1 MSGASFSAALIRTLL
16 HACMAGS
23 AVLSAQEIDTPD
35 TERPVSAEA
44 VAQEAGSPTTEQP
57 LSTEAVAQEQRF
69 RKAIDGI
76 ESDQGAYAST
86 LSEQLLSLGLALQ
99 AQGRHDEAVGL
110 FKRGVHL
117 ARINDG
123 LYSTQQIPLLQGQ
136 ISSHIALR
144 DYAMADERQHY
155 MYRVQVRNKDSIELA
170 TALMQQAKWQ
180 RSAYLMGIGS
190 QGYTRIM
197 NMWDMYRLAL
207 NDVIAREGDASPK
220 LLPPLHGMLEAQY
233 LISDYNWEDQSHNSS
248 DDLGARQDLNR
259 FMAYRAQS
267 YQKGSAVITAIHD
280 IELEREGDRGVET
293 AQALTM
299 LGDWQLWH
307 DQRDTAW
314 RTYQD
319 AMVELAERD
328 DAQLQIDHLFGEP
341 VALPDIANLRPLPPT
356 VDTAE
361 ANILLEFAVNERGR
375 VINVERVVTLESGDE
390 NGDRDPRAYRLMR
403 KLRKTKFRPRFEAGQ
418 PVETEKIVRAFN
430 IE

>member
-1 MSGASFSAALIRTLL
+1 MSRAPLSAALIRTLL
-16 HACMAGS
+16 LAFMAGS
-23 AVLSAQEIDTPD
+23 TVLSAQEIDTPA
-35 TERPVSAEA
+35 TEQRLSAEA
-44 VAQEAGSPTTEQP
+44 
-57 LSTEAVAQEQRF
+57 LAQEQSF
-69 RKAIDGI
+69 RKTIAGI
-76 ESDQGAYAST
+76 ESSQGAYGSA

-99 AQGRHDEAVGL
+99 SQGQHDEAVGL

-123 LYSTQQIPLLQGQ
+123 LYSSQQIPLLQGQ
-136 ISSHIALR
+136 IASHIALG

-155 MYRVQVRNKDSIELA
+155 MYRVQVRNKDNGEPLA
-170 TALMQQAKWQ
+170 MALMQQANWQ
-180 RSAYLMGIGS
+180 HNAYRLGLGS

-197 NMWDMYRLAL
+197 NMWDLYRLAL
-207 NDVIAREGDASPK
+207 NDIISREGDTSPR
-220 LLPPLHGMLEAQY
+220 LLPPLHGMLQAQY
-233 LISDYNWEDQSHNSS
+233 LISDYDWEDQSHNSG

-267 YQKGSAVITAIHD
+267 LQKGSAVITAIHD
-280 IELEREGDRGVET
+280 IELQREGEQSVAA
-293 AQALTM
+293 AQALVM

-307 DQRDTAW
+307 EKRDTAW

-328 DAQLQIDHLFGEP
+328 DAQVQIDHLFGEP
-341 VALPDIANLRPLPPT
+341 VALPDVTGVRPLPPT

-361 ANILLEFAVNERGR
+361 ANILLEFGVNERGR
-375 VINVERVVTLESGDE
+375 VVNLERLGE
-390 NGDRDPRAYRLMR
+390 NDTDSRDHKAYRLMR
-403 KLRKTKFRPRFEAGQ
+403 LLRKTKFRPRFEAGQ

>member
-1 MSGASFSAALIRTLL
+1 MSRAPLSAALIHRACPALSGALL
-16 HACMAGS
+16 LVFMTGG
-23 AVLSAQEIDTPD
+23 AVLSAQEMDTPAI
-35 TERPVSAEA
+35 EQRLSADA
-44 VAQEAGSPTTEQP
+44 A
-57 LSTEAVAQEQRF
+57 AQEQSF
-69 RKAIDGI
+69 RKTIAGI
-76 ESDQGAYAST
+76 ESSQGAYGSA

-99 AQGRHDEAVGL
+99 SQGQHDEAVGL

-136 ISSHIALR
+136 IASHIALG

-155 MYRVQVRNKDSIELA
+155 MYRVQLRNKDDVELTA
-170 TALMQQAKWQ
+170 ALMQQANWQ
-180 RSAYLMGIGS
+180 HNAYRLGLGS

-197 NMWDMYRLAL
+197 NMWDLYRLAL
-207 NDVIAREGDASPK
+207 NDIISREGDTSPR
-220 LLPPLHGMLEAQY
+220 LLPPLHGMLQAQY
-233 LISDYNWEDQSHNSS
+233 LISDYDWEDQSHNSG

-267 YQKGSAVITAIHD
+267 FQKGSAVITAIHD
-280 IELEREGDRGVET
+280 IELQREGEQSVAA
-293 AQALTM
+293 AQALVM

-307 DQRDTAW
+307 EKRDTAW

-328 DAQLQIDHLFGEP
+328 DAQIQIDHLFGEP
-341 VALPDIANLRPLPPT
+341 VALPDIASLRPLPPT
-356 VDTAE
+356 VATAE
-361 ANILLEFAVNERGR
+361 ANILLEFGVNERGR
-375 VINVERVVTLESGDE
+375 VVNLERRDE
-390 NGDRDPRAYRLMR
+390 AEDDSRKPRANRLMR
-403 KLRKTKFRPRFEAGQ
+403 RLRKTKFRPRFEAGQ

>member
-1 MSGASFSAALIRTLL
+1 
-16 HACMAGS
+16 MAGN
-23 AVLSAQEIDTPD
+23 AALSAQEMAPPA
-35 TERPVSAEA
+35 TEQRLSAE
-44 VAQEAGSPTTEQP
+44 S
-57 LSTEAVAQEQRF
+57 VAQEQTF
-69 RKAIDGI
+69 RKTIFSI
-76 ESDQGAYAST
+76 ESTQGAYAT
-86 LSEQLLSLGLALQ
+86 ALSEQLLSLGLALQ
-99 AQGRHDEAVGL
+99 TQGRHDEAIGL

-136 ISSHIALR
+136 ISSHIALA
-144 DYAMADERQHY
+144 DYAQADERQQY
-155 MYRVQVRNKDSIELA
+155 MYRVQVRNKDNGEPIA
-170 TALMQQAKWQ
+170 AALMQQAKWQ
-180 RSAYLMGIGS
+180 HHAYLLGLGA

-207 NDVIAREGDASPK
+207 NDIISREGDASPN

-233 LISDYNWEDQSHNSS
+233 LISDYDWQDQSHGS
-248 DDLGARQDLNR
+248 DDDLAARQDLNR
-259 FMAYRAQS
+259 FNAYRAQS

-280 IELEREGDRGVET
+280 IELQREGEQSVAA
-293 AQALTM
+293 AQALTL

-307 DQRDTAW
+307 DKRDTAW

-328 DAQLQIDHLFGEP
+328 DAQVQIDHLFGAP
-341 VALPDIANLRPLPPT
+341 VALPDVAGVRPLPPT

-361 ANILLEFAVNERGR
+361 ADILLEFGVNKRGR
-375 VINVERVVTLESGDE
+375 VVNLERLGEIDSPD
-390 NGDRDPRAYRLMR
+390 NKAYRLMR
-403 KLRKTKFRPRFEAGQ
+403 RLRKTKFRPRFEAGQ

>member
-35 TERPVSAEA
+35 TGRPVSAE
-44 VAQEAGSPTTEQP
+44 E
-57 LSTEAVAQEQRF
+57 VAQEQAF
-69 RKAIDGI
+69 KKTISSI
-76 ESDQGAYAST
+76 ESARGAYAT
-86 LSEQLLSLGLALQ
+86 ALSEQLLSLGLALQ
-99 AQGRHDEAVGL
+99 TQGRHDEAIGL

-117 ARINDG
+117 ARVNDG

-136 ISSHIALR
+136 ISSHIALA
-144 DYAMADERQHY
+144 DYAQADERQHY
-155 MYRVQVRNKDSIELA
+155 MYRVQVRNKDNGDPLSA
-170 TALMQQAKWQ
+170 ALMQQAKWQ
-180 RSAYLMGIGS
+180 HHAYRLGLGA

-207 NDVIAREGDASPK
+207 NDIISREGDTSPN

-233 LISDYNWEDQSHNSS
+233 LISDYDWEDQSHNSS

-375 VINVERVVTLESGDE
+375 VVNVERVVTLESGDE